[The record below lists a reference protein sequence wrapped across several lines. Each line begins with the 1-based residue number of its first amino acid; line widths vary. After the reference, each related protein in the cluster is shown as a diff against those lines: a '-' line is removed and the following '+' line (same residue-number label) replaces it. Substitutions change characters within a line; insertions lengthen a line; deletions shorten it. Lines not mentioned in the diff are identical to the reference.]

1 MYLYL
6 LRSTFSF
13 QVQKFGPVE
22 ELFIYY
28 HPVSNKHLGLA
39 RVVFE
44 AVKSAKACVEKL
56 NNTSVMGKVLHVFL
70 DAFGN
75 VLLLFLGVLFLSK
88 LLLTLL
94 YLTLS
99 SLSKVRSVE
108 RFSKRRLKI
117 RSWRKKL
124 HLMWDWMSHH
134 QVQQTKKIYL

>member
-1 MYLYL
+1 MYVTESAVTESFIFALNEYLYL
-6 LRSTFSF
+6 LRNMFLSF

-44 AVKSAKACVEKL
+44 AIKSATACVEKL

-75 VLLLFLGVLFLSK
+75 
-88 LLLTLL
+88 
-94 YLTLS
+94 
-99 SLSKVRSVE
+99 
-108 RFSKRRLKI
+108 I
-117 RSWRKKL
+117 
-124 HLMWDWMSHH
+124 
-134 QVQQTKKIYL
+134 

>member
-1 MYLYL
+1 MCFC
-6 LRSTFSF
+6 LRNIYSF

-56 NNTSVMGKVLHVFL
+56 NNTSVMGKVLQVFL

-75 VLLLFLGVLFLSK
+75 VLLLFLDVLFLHI
-88 LLLTLL
+88 LLLTVLYLLL
-94 YLTLS
+94 YLHFP
-99 SLSKVRSVE
+99 R
-108 RFSKRRLKI
+108 
-117 RSWRKKL
+117 
-124 HLMWDWMSHH
+124 
-134 QVQQTKKIYL
+134 